1 MFIAIYLSTISQ
13 YIITRYKLLQVVASY
28 YMLGSLKGV
37 YALTR
42 ALPKEVIQMIVLFI
56 LSTGTPHCKI
66 MREYIDRAMYILP
79 PQRSDDIRTLWRYHM
94 YLNQYRLMDN
104 LTCMS
109 ASNKQVHYEFVLALL
124 ESEDCFTYL
133 ASKSEVFVSGLKYHV
148 GFTLTKLFQIYI
160 HRLALGPKIKP
171 TPSASVI
178 KRWFNKKK
186 VGELRF

>member
-1 MFIAIYLSTISQ
+1 
-13 YIITRYKLLQVVASY
+13 
-28 YMLGSLKGV
+28 MLGSLKGV

-42 ALPKEVIQMIVLFI
+42 VLPKEVMQMIVLFI

-66 MREYIDRAMYILP
+66 MREYIDRVMYILP
-79 PQRSDDIRTLWRYHM
+79 PQRSDDVRTLWRCHM

-104 LTCMS
+104 VTCMS
-109 ASNKQVHYEFVLALL
+109 VSKYVPQTVHYEFVLALL
-124 ESEDCFTYL
+124 ESDDCFTYL
-133 ASKSEVFVSGLKYHV
+133 ASNTETFVSGLKYHI

-160 HRLALGPKIKP
+160 HRLATGPKIKP